1 MLSPSLSLTFS
12 ESTFSES
19 IIIFR
24 CFATAS
30 AALTSCTAPL
40 WQAFCGLELC
50 VRAAIFGC
58 PRTRDTTH
66 LSSGRLAGSHSACE
80 DPLTLVPAALTTRL
94 QDKAGVD
101 LLSEDGTPQRIP
113 GSIAAQ

>member
-40 WQAFCGLELC
+40 WQAFCGPLALC
-50 VRAAIFGC
+50 E
-58 PRTRDTTH
+58 
-66 LSSGRLAGSHSACE
+66 SGDFWSLPH
-80 DPLTLVPAALTTRL
+80 P
-94 QDKAGVD
+94 
-101 LLSEDGTPQRIP
+101 
-113 GSIAAQ
+113 